1 MSNESAQ
8 FKLRL
13 PSDIHAE
20 IVEKAKQNK
29 RSLNAEILAR
39 LEATVSMDKEFKSS
53 VGYESLI
60 AEYVRLDFESSQHQY
75 ENDLKN
81 PLLEELQALKTEL
94 LQAIAERKSN

>member
-1 MSNESAQ
+1 MSDESAQ

-13 PSDIHAE
+13 PSKIHAE

-39 LEATVSMDKEFKSS
+39 LEATIAMDTEFKSS

-60 AEYVRLDFESSQHQY
+60 SEYVRLDFESSQQQY

-81 PLLEELQALKTEL
+81 PLLKEIQNLRTEL
-94 LQAIAERKSN
+94 LQAIAERKSS